1 MRFAAL
7 LPMLLVSSPGFV
19 RAGPQAQPPE
29 FQAAAGAG
37 CTLGATDALSTED
50 WRRLRDGEIL
60 IRDLKHP
67 ESGLDASLDV
77 KGLSLIDAPPEQV
90 WRTLFEFEN
99 WPGFMP
105 LIRETLVTRRD
116 SGRVWVRQRY
126 RILFL
131 NLEHTSIYELE
142 PASCE
147 VRWQLDRASHHDIAA
162 TQGRWQLLPVNQ
174 GVATLVVYRG
184 AVDAGRAVPDFVQRM
199 LTRRSLPRMLR
210 QLRAQILEGT
220 AAGSSSPD

>member
-1 MRFAAL
+1 M
-7 LPMLLVSSPGFV
+7 
-19 RAGPQAQPPE
+19 
-29 FQAAAGAG
+29 
-37 CTLGATDALSTED
+37 
-50 WRRLRDGEIL
+50 
-60 IRDLKHP
+60 
-67 ESGLDASLDV
+67 DASLDV

>member
-37 CTLGATDALSTED
+37 CPLGATDALSTED

-147 VRWQLDRASHHDIAA
+147 VRWQL
-162 TQGRWQLLPVNQ
+162 LPVNQ